1 MNTKAAAPSAIAADL
16 QNADREQRGLSP
28 DTETMNNGRF
38 IRPSWDD
45 YFIEIAKVV
54 SSRSTCLR
62 RRYGSVI
69 VKDSVIVST
78 GYNGAPRGSINC
90 MDIDKC
96 KRKELNVPAGERY
109 ELCEAVHAEQ
119 NAIINA
125 PPERMKDA
133 TIYIAGF
140 EKDNSFAEGKP
151 CLLCRRMIQ
160 NAQIKEVV
168 YMKKDGSIVRAGDIR
183 KLDDAMMSFEAK

>member
-1 MNTKAAAPSAIAADL
+1 M
-16 QNADREQRGLSP
+16 RP
-28 DTETMNNGRF
+28 D
-38 IRPSWDD
+38 WDT

-62 RRYGSVI
+62 RKYGAVI
-69 VKDSVIVST
+69 VKDRVIIST
-78 GYNGAPRGSINC
+78 GYNGSPRGIDNC
-90 MDIDKC
+90 IDLNRC
-96 KRKELNVPAGERY
+96 TRKEQNIPPGERY

-140 EKDNSFAEGKP
+140 EEDRSFAVGRP
-151 CLLCRRMIQ
+151 CKLCDRMIR

-168 YMKKDGSIVRAGDIR
+168 YLRPDGGFEKKNVFDS
-183 KLDDAMMSFEAK
+183 